1 MMTGTVNRED
11 CCDVRHLD
19 SEQIISLMQCGALE
33 DCHQAVDR
41 YLTQIRFREL
51 ESLMLR
57 LYIGMDLY
65 LSAQR
70 FAADVGVSGT
80 EFAGCFGTIDS
91 LSEQLRTTD
100 GTTSLL
106 HDMVE
111 QCIRWRI
118 AHAAESGNNIVA
130 KAKAFICENYMH
142 DDLSLPQIAD
152 AVGLSPS
159 YLSAVF
165 KREAKQNL
173 SDYLTKVRIQHAKEL
188 LCCSARMIYEVA
200 YEVGFRDYRYFSQI
214 FKKHTG
220 KTPREFQTAA
230 NRKS

>member
-1 MMTGTVNRED
+1 MTQIQNTAD
-11 CCDVRHLD
+11 CCDVKHLD
-19 SEQIISLMQCGALE
+19 TEMIVGLMRHGSLEKCHDSVEQYLE
-33 DCHQAVDR
+33 
-41 YLTQIRFREL
+41 QIRFRKL

-65 LSAQR
+65 IAARS
-70 FAADVGVSGT
+70 FAGEVGVSGS
-80 EFAGCFGTIDS
+80 EFSARFGTIDGIS
-91 LSEQLRTTD
+91 DKLQTTD

-118 AHAAESGNNIVA
+118 AYAADSGNNIVK
-130 KAKAFICENYMH
+130 KAKTYIGETYMH
-142 DDLSLPQIAD
+142 DDLSLPQIAS

-165 KREAKQNL
+165 KREMKQNL

-214 FKKHTG
+214 FKRHTG
-220 KTPREFQTAA
+220 LTPRQFQAQA
-230 NRKS
+230 NHNK

>member
-1 MMTGTVNRED
+1 MMSKTVNPEET
-11 CCDVRHLD
+11 RHLD
-19 SEQIISLMQCGALE
+19 TGQIVRLMQCGALE
-33 DCHQAVDR
+33 DCHEAVER
-41 YLTQIRFREL
+41 YLVQIRFREL

-65 LSAQR
+65 LAAQR
-70 FAADVGVSGT
+70 FAEDVGITDG
-80 EFAGCFGTIDS
+80 EFTGLFGTIDS

-118 AHAAESGNNIVA
+118 AHAEEGGNNIVRNT
-130 KAKAFICENYMH
+130 KEFIDRNYMH
-142 DDLSLPQIAD
+142 DDLSLPQIAN

-165 KREAKQNL
+165 KRETKQNL
-173 SDYLTKVRIQHAKEL
+173 SDYLAKVRIQHAKEL
-188 LCCSARMIYEVA
+188 LCCSGRMIYEVA

-220 KTPREFQTAA
+220 KTPREFQALA
-230 NRKS
+230 NQKC